1 MEKMVVIYASNHGTT
16 GKVAVMLSDLLGR
29 KGFSVDV
36 VNITEAKQLDLN
48 QYNTVLLGGSI
59 HAGTLQR
66 SLKTFMNKNLL
77 SLMNKRVGL
86 FLCCMHEAEAQNEFD
101 RAFPALI
108 RQHAISKK
116 IVGGEFLLEQMNFLE
131 KMIVRKITG
140 INHSVSKLY
149 NEKIEQMVEEIINS
163 RS

>member
-1 MEKMVVIYASNHGTT
+1 MVVLYASHHGTT

-36 VNITEAKQLDLN
+36 VNIAEAKHLDLN
-48 QYNTVLLGGSI
+48 QYDTVLLGGSI
-59 HAGTLQR
+59 HAGNVQR
-66 SLKTFMNKNLL
+66 SLKTFINKNLI
-77 SLMNKRVGL
+77 SLMNKKVGL

-108 RQHAISKK
+108 REHAVSKK
-116 IVGGEFLLEQMNFLE
+116 IVGGEFIMERMNFLE

-140 INHSVSKLY
+140 INHSLSKLY
-149 NEKIEQMVEEIINS
+149 TDKIEQMVEEIIK
-163 RS
+163 